1 MCRAWLMTVVSFRQ
15 FYMAASDT
23 DSSCKKESIFDW
35 DLLSIGHYQYVPP
48 PHFMYRMSAIPPS
61 PSDSILSSAER
72 RVREN
77 LISINKCIRAPPKS
91 ISILYCRRLLILLI
105 LRCIS
110 GKKRR
115 YIHYILDYEWWE
127 CEVGYPMWTLGG
139 GLVKY
144 RKALRESCCHL
155 WGIEIA
161 NMTSF
166 LKRIVDIPLIFFQ
179 CWQISCLCVCKANRC
194 SSSTLPFWGVRF
206 PNQRLLIPKLYL
218 GPEDLQGFIHRP
230 EEVKRIPVKFS
241 VWKIKTKTRALIGRF
256 RIYAGK
262 QSKQNKFLNICAK
275 VGKPERIFL
284 IALYTPHLWTMLTFL
299 P

>member
-115 YIHYILDYEWWE
+115 YIHYVLDYEWWE

-179 CWQISCLCVCKANRC
+179 CWQTSCLCVYKANRC

-206 PNQRLLIPKLYL
+206 PNQRPHIPKLYL
-218 GPEDLQGFIHRP
+218 GPEDLRGFIHRP
-230 EEVKRIPVKFS
+230 EEVFKHILLK
-241 VWKIKTKTRALIGRF
+241 
-256 RIYAGK
+256 
-262 QSKQNKFLNICAK
+262 ICAK
-275 VGKPERIFL
+275 VGGEKPERIFL
-284 IALYTPHLWTMLTFL
+284 IALYTTFMNNAHVSPIKSTMQNR
-299 P
+299 PKNP

>member
-1 MCRAWLMTVVSFRQ
+1 MTVVSFRQ

-166 LKRIVDIPLIFFQ
+166 LKKNCWYSINFFPVLTDFLPVRVQGEPVLKFNTAVLRCQVPQSTASYTKIVS
-179 CWQISCLCVCKANRC
+179 WTRG
-194 SSSTLPFWGVRF
+194 SS
-206 PNQRLLIPKLYL
+206 
-218 GPEDLQGFIHRP
+218 
-230 EEVKRIPVKFS
+230 
-241 VWKIKTKTRALIGRF
+241 
-256 RIYAGK
+256 RIYPSSRGGK
-262 QSKQNKFLNICAK
+262 MNSRQILSLKNQNKNSSADWS
-275 VGKPERIFL
+275 V
-284 IALYTPHLWTMLTFL
+284 
-299 P
+299 

>member
-127 CEVGYPMWTLGG
+127 CEVGYVNSRW
-139 GLVKY
+139 
-144 RKALRESCCHL
+144 RFS
-155 WGIEIA
+155 
-161 NMTSF
+161 
-166 LKRIVDIPLIFFQ
+166 
-179 CWQISCLCVCKANRC
+179 QISK
-194 SSSTLPFWGVRF
+194 SSSGK
-206 PNQRLLIPKLYL
+206 LLSSMGNWDCKHDKL
-218 GPEDLQGFIHRP
+218 
-230 EEVKRIPVKFS
+230 S
-241 VWKIKTKTRALIGRF
+241 
-256 RIYAGK
+256 
-262 QSKQNKFLNICAK
+262 
-275 VGKPERIFL
+275 
-284 IALYTPHLWTMLTFL
+284 
-299 P
+299 